1 MKRSR
6 PRCSFLV
13 CLCLLAIAG
22 GGLLQSQDPIRQD
35 PSRPARAEGREKGGK
50 RPKGGPKGG
59 PAIQKPKITDAVRA
73 NVYADNW
80 FQLYINGHLVAVDS
94 ISFIPHNVV
103 SVEILPE
110 YPMTIAV
117 MARDNADPVTGLE
130 YDNTQIG
137 DGGFIL
143 KFADGTVTNATWKAK
158 SVFHGPVDGDQ
169 QHPKTRHEAIPE
181 NWFAVD
187 FDDNAWEAATEHT
200 EEAVGP
206 KEPFYQHDFEGAKW
220 IWTKDLALDNTVLF
234 RIRVGSPPDGRP
246 LPPKWPRGHIDET
259 TQSSSKP

>member
-1 MKRSR
+1 M
-6 PRCSFLV
+6 LN
-13 CLCLLAIAG
+13 CLGLLAFAG
-22 GGLLQSQDPIRQD
+22 SLLQSQDPLRQD
-35 PSRPARAEGREKGGK
+35 PSRSPRAEERERGGK
-50 RPKGGPKGG
+50 GPKGDRNGGQKGG
-59 PAIQKPKITDAVRA
+59 PAIQKPKIDDAIRA

-117 MARDNADPVTGLE
+117 MARDNADPGTGLE
-130 YDNTQIG
+130 YDDTQIG

-158 SVFHGPVDGDQ
+158 SVFHGPIDGDR

-181 NWFAVD
+181 NWFAGD
-187 FDDNAWEAATEHT
+187 FDDSGWEAATEHT
-200 EEAVGP
+200 EEEVGP
-206 KEPFYQHDFEGAKW
+206 KEPFYEHDFEGAKW

-234 RIRVGSPPDGRP
+234 RTTLASPPDGRP
-246 LPPKWPRGHIDET
+246 LPPKWPRGHIDESPQAT
-259 TQSSSKP
+259 SKP